1 MSITISNDYQRRT
14 LGQLVDGEAG
24 SDALA
29 LALPSERVVAA
40 GRTFTRV
47 DGEGLF
53 VPQQRELYSA
63 DAVREIAGASGDDY
77 KVVERHGVLAVRPMN
92 GIDYALQIGSGL
104 AQAAVEMVQQ
114 APAMIR
120 NVPATV
126 RRGIHALSEV
136 RLTPATAGYTTAA
149 LLAAFAPAASGQQQG
164 TPDADAPDSGELII
178 DVPVA
183 LGSVPRVVGEQLNL
197 LRLGAELF
205 AGGSGAG
212 IEATVIPRAT
222 LSYRNNQGAFLYAN
236 GWEVRALLGVP
247 FSRNHVL
254 HPDERVSALS
264 DSFEDPF
271 QAGNKDEIYH
281 ETRGQLILNNYGELS
296 VEGTLIYNIAG
307 DFDATIGLMAGIVAA
322 DGSSQPWERYRLQ
335 SIINKI
341 TTEDIGDDVHA
352 GDARHAPT
360 IRPAYGLRSG
370 IDFEGYRLGLE
381 LRFQHDGLKLKDTF
395 GIFGAYFGGTWDIEL

>member
-1 MSITISNDYQRRT
+1 MSMTIANDYQRRT
-14 LGQLVDGEAG
+14 LSQLVDGEAG

-29 LALPSERVVAA
+29 LVLPSERIVAA
-40 GRTFTRV
+40 GRTFTRA

-63 DAVREIAGASGDDY
+63 DAVREIAGDDH
-77 KVVERHGVLAVRPMN
+77 KVVERDGVLAVRPMN
-92 GIDYALQIGSGL
+92 SLDYAVQIGSGL

-136 RLTPATAGYTTAA
+136 QLTPATAGYTAA
-149 LLAAFAPAASGQQQG
+149 TLLAAFAPAAYGQIG
-164 TPDADAPDSGELII
+164 EAVPPDVPEEDISAEPII
-178 DVPVA
+178 DVPVE
-183 LGSVPRVVGEQLNL
+183 LGSVPRVAGELPNL
-197 LRLGAELF
+197 LRLGAEVF

-212 IEATVIPRAT
+212 IEATVIPRVT
-222 LSYRNNQGAFLYAN
+222 LSYRNNQGGFFYAD
-236 GWEVRALLGVP
+236 GWQVQALLGVP
-247 FSRNHVL
+247 LSADHVL
-254 HPDERVSALS
+254 HPDERVSVLS

-271 QAGNKDEIYH
+271 QAGNRDDIYH
-281 ETRGQLILNNYGELS
+281 ETRDQLTLNNYGELS
-296 VEGTLIYNIAG
+296 VEGSLIYHLV
-307 DFDATIGLMAGIVAA
+307 DSLDATIGLIAGVVAA

-395 GIFGAYFGGTWDIEL
+395 GIFCAYFGGTWDIEL